1 MLSAVYLVSSAS
13 PFCRF
18 SPQLINSAEIP
29 APVAGHVTS
38 FRLVHIHR
46 PPRLVS
52 VNDSRFIHFVK
63 TLVTPRTTAIPTGT
77 STSSSPRTANMIA
90 LRLVVLAA
98 TLASVSAQQGTCEVC
113 HLHYYHKVRPPS
125 IPADCFAV
133 IEKRKKR
140 KAVPSRSSDRCPALR
155 RTTGSIPRGKL
166 GL

>member
-1 MLSAVYLVSSAS
+1 
-13 PFCRF
+13 
-18 SPQLINSAEIP
+18 
-29 APVAGHVTS
+29 
-38 FRLVHIHR
+38 
-46 PPRLVS
+46 
-52 VNDSRFIHFVK
+52 
-63 TLVTPRTTAIPTGT
+63 
-77 STSSSPRTANMIA
+77 MIA
-90 LRLVVLAA
+90 LQLVVLAA